1 MWVDN
6 GKQTRVTTQVRRF
19 EKFERRG
26 KCLERSWP
34 ARFDPGVY
42 SPNLLS
48 SEVITRKEHHMP
60 TSEEIE
66 RALEIY
72 EARIESG
79 AAPTP
84 LGQHLVELAQRE
96 QTRKETNPTPL
107 APSNPPQA
115 AELPSFR
122 PKGKA

>member
-1 MWVDN
+1 MKNRLESLLKLDV
-6 GKQTRVTTQVRRF
+6 F
-19 EKFERRG
+19 EKFERCG
-26 KCLERSWP
+26 ECLEHSWP

-66 RALEIY
+66 RALEVY

-79 AAPTP
+79 ATPTP

-96 QTRKETNPTPL
+96 QARKEAKPTPL
-107 APSNPPQA
+107 ASPNPLPA
-115 AELPSFR
+115 SELPR
-122 PKGKA
+122 RRA